1 MYKNVYVIGVF
12 DLFHKGHIEFL
23 RRAKALGERLI
34 VAVNGDEMVAS
45 YKRKPFFNEQDRLD
59 IIKAFKYVDEAFI
72 INGYDNKEYIEKYD
86 VDAIVHGD
94 DWEKKSYMKQICTTE
109 EYLKARKTELV
120 LLPYTSGISTSS
132 LIKQIKEKKEHYN
145 QSVQLPTIFQVNEN
159 IIDQIPTF
167 IKRSNICFKNI
178 LVVSGNTASYLYAET
193 ILESLKSKSYVIC
206 KNDVNTVEALK
217 DYCLTN
223 KVDLLIG
230 VGGGSIL
237 DVVKRV
243 SLLINIENLLV
254 PTIISNDGLVS
265 PISVIKDTNDK
276 TLSLPGRT
284 PFGVVVDINIIR
296 DAPSK
301 FLQAAA
307 GDILSNISATNDW
320 VLASRNNGEP
330 INDLAYMLSRSAAFA
345 LLHHESKDIRNRNFL
360 KQVVYCQ
367 INSGL
372 AMALA
377 GTSRPCSGSEHLISH
392 AIDFHNL
399 SENTLHGY
407 QVGAISIF
415 CLYLQKRLDAKCIN
429 YAQELNIPLAFHL
442 LNEKI
447 VEQLSLVYE
456 TSFKMRPGRYTVLN
470 TCKGMKF
477 EDVYNEF
484 LFFLER
490 FKVYDSSFQ
499 LM

>member
-1 MYKNVYVIGVF
+1 
-12 DLFHKGHIEFL
+12 
-23 RRAKALGERLI
+23 
-34 VAVNGDEMVAS
+34 
-45 YKRKPFFNEQDRLD
+45 
-59 IIKAFKYVDEAFI
+59 
-72 INGYDNKEYIEKYD
+72 
-86 VDAIVHGD
+86 
-94 DWEKKSYMKQICTTE
+94 
-109 EYLKARKTELV
+109 
-120 LLPYTSGISTSS
+120 
-132 LIKQIKEKKEHYN
+132 
-145 QSVQLPTIFQVNEN
+145 
-159 IIDQIPTF
+159 
-167 IKRSNICFKNI
+167 
-178 LVVSGNTASYLYAET
+178 
-193 ILESLKSKSYVIC
+193 
-206 KNDVNTVEALK
+206 
-217 DYCLTN
+217 
-223 KVDLLIG
+223 LIG

>member
-45 YKRKPFFNEQDRLD
+45 YKRKPFFSEEDRLD
-59 IIKAFKYVDEAFI
+59 IIKACRYVDEAFI
-72 INGYDNKEYIEKYD
+72 INGYDNKEYIEKYN

-94 DWEKKSYMKQICTTE
+94 DWEKESYMKQIRVTE
-109 EYLKARKTELV
+109 KYLKARNTELV
-120 LLPYTSGISTSS
+120 LIPYTSGISTSS

-159 IIDQIPTF
+159 IIDQIPAF

-178 LVVSGNTASYLYAET
+178 LVVSGHTASYLYAET
-193 ILESLKSKSYVIC
+193 ILESMRCKSYVIC
-206 KNDVNTVEALK
+206 RNDVNTVEALK
-217 DYCLTN
+217 EYCLTN
-223 KVDLLIG
+223 EVDLLIG

-243 SLLINIENLLV
+243 SLLTHIENLLV

-265 PISVIKDTNDK
+265 PISVIKDANDK

-284 PFGVVVDINIIR
+284 PFGVIVDVNIIR

-345 LLHHESKDIRNRNFL
+345 LLHHESKDLRNRNFL

-399 SENTLHGY
+399 SENTLHGF

-429 YAQELNIPLAFHL
+429 YAQELNIPLAFHQ
-442 LNEKI
+442 LNDKI
-447 VEQLSLVYE
+447 AEQLSLVYE

-490 FKVYDSSFQ
+490 FKVYDSSYQ
-499 LM
+499 LS

>member
-59 IIKAFKYVDEAFI
+59 IIKACKYVDEAFI

-94 DWEKKSYMKQICTTE
+94 DWEKKSYMKQICATE

-307 GDILSNISATNDW
+307 GDILSNISATNDC

>member
-12 DLFHKGHIEFL
+12 DLYHKGHIEFL
-23 RRAKALGERLI
+23 KRAKSLGERLI

-45 YKRKPFFNEQDRLD
+45 YKRKPFFNEQDRLE
-59 IIKAFKYVDEAFI
+59 IIKSCKHVDEAFI
-72 INGYDNKEYIEKYD
+72 ITGYDNKEFIEKYN

-94 DWEKKSYMKQICTTE
+94 DWEMESYMKQICVTK
-109 EYLKARKTELV
+109 EYLAARKTEVVLV
-120 LLPYTSGISTSS
+120 PYTSGISTSS
-132 LIKQIKEKKEHYN
+132 LIKQIREKKEHYN
-145 QSVQLPTIFQVNEN
+145 QSVQLPTIFHVNEN
-159 IIDQIPTF
+159 IIDQIPKF
-167 IKRSNICFKNI
+167 ISRSNICFKNI
-178 LVVSGNTASYLYAET
+178 LVVSGNSASYVYAET
-193 ILESLKSKSYVIC
+193 ILETLKGNNYVIC
-206 KNDVNTVEALK
+206 KNNITTVEALRE
-217 DYCLTN
+217 YCLS
-223 KVDLLIG
+223 KEVDLLIG

-243 SLLINIENLLV
+243 SLLTNIENLLV

-265 PISVIKDTNDK
+265 PISVIKDANDK

-296 DAPSK
+296 DAPSR

-320 VLASRNNGEP
+320 ILASRNNGEP
-330 INDLAYMLSRSAAFA
+330 INDLAYMLSRSAAFT

-392 AIDFHNL
+392 AIDYHNL
-399 SENTLHGY
+399 SKDTLHGY

-447 VEQLSLVYE
+447 EDQL
-456 TSFKMRPGRYTVLN
+456 P
-470 TCKGMKF
+470 
-477 EDVYNEF
+477 
-484 LFFLER
+484 
-490 FKVYDSSFQ
+490 
-499 LM
+499 

>member
-59 IIKAFKYVDEAFI
+59 IIKACKYVDEAFI

-94 DWEKKSYMKQICTTE
+94 DWEKKSYMKQICATE

-265 PISVIKDTNDK
+265 SISVIKDTNDK